1 MPGLRTINLS
11 YLLPSMKLFSNIRA
25 KRSTAFV
32 VLLVCLFAITSG
44 LVNACVLEAR
54 GTHRHESATAH
65 PFAEKAVAAI
75 SAFHT
80 YVIASQGADS
90 DTSRAP
96 CLKVCDD
103 GSQSVV
109 KTKLGV
115 DSADPGA
122 APLIGLVW
130 AVAASPLLA
139 LRPVDLLQSPEP
151 GVPIRV
157 RFARL
162 TL

>member
-1 MPGLRTINLS
+1 
-11 YLLPSMKLFSNIRA
+11 MKLFSNIRA

-75 SAFHT
+75 SAGHT
-80 YVIASQGADS
+80 DVIASQGADS

-96 CLKVCDD
+96 CLKVCED
-103 GSQSVV
+103 GSQSVL
-109 KTKLGV
+109 KTPSRV
-115 DSADPGA
+115 DSADPDP
-122 APLIGLVW
+122 PLLTGLVW
-130 AVAASPLLA
+130 TVAVPPILA
-139 LRPVDLLQSPEP
+139 LRPVAQAQPPEP